1 MAYISNVEY
10 EKYKNGAMDGTKEN
24 PVIGRFD
31 KNYKLALYLGY
42 KLKWDYDYSYNNSI
56 NGYFHV
62 IEPMFKKII

>member
-1 MAYISNVEY
+1 
-10 EKYKNGAMDGTKEN
+10 MDGTKEN
-24 PVIGRFD
+24 PVIRRFD

-42 KLKWDYDYSYNNSI
+42 KLNGIMIIVIIIPI